1 MPADPIGENNLH
13 RSCDKR
19 RCWGQADSVAISLI
33 AATETYPLSDLHAA
47 ITAHQKAC
55 RDGKIF
61 LK

>member
-1 MPADPIGENNLH
+1 LT
-13 RSCDKR
+13 
-19 RCWGQADSVAISLI
+19 

-47 ITAHQKAC
+47 IAAHQKAG